1 MNSCDFYQE
10 LISRMLDDELNNN
23 ERSVLAE
30 HLYMCDECA
39 AMYSAF
45 SMVSDMV
52 ATDLVEPPEELAE
65 DVMAHIRRAEIRK
78 RNRRNTRATK
88 NAITAAACVA
98 FVVAAVGGVAVV
110 KSHRS
115 DNVVYESRMSQSTA
129 ASSAKDGSFDTVI
142 ISETPAV
149 QNGAEQYVAPV
160 EKYTA
165 APQQEEKTSFFA
177 SILPDSW
184 FSAATPAPTPSPVIY
199 ATPVA
204 TPYVQDAAL
213 PNANAQAQNNMPAV
227 VVVPPTETQSPVVVI
242 SPAPTEAPVVEF
254 SDKPEELV
262 PEVLPAVTEAPV
274 AETLPVVTEPPASEA
289 PVETEAPVN
298 ELPVETEAPIT
309 ETPVETE
316 VPVAETPLVTE
327 APSAETP
334 VVTEAPVLDFIPAT
348 ELPLMDFAAAPE
360 ASLPELP
367 VDEQFRAESA
377 VPGEAIEELIPA
389 QPQQDS
395 ISGEAPIEEASAET
409 AAGPVLASHDFSTVD
424 CAEFIDALFTSKK
437 AEGDPAAQE
446 DTVEADNAAGEGQSE
461 YASCVDKL
469 IAVKNIELCPL
480 PENAEAQRV
489 DTLSFSAD
497 NQIFSVQVSFYG
509 ENIYVQGF
517 TADGTAISFHT
528 ALSPA
533 EYDAFLSLCYTLND
547 NG

>member
-10 LISRMLDDELNNN
+10 LISRMLDDELSNN

-110 KSHRS
+110 RNHRS
-115 DNVVYESRMSQSTA
+115 DNVVYESRMSQSTT
-129 ASSAKDGSFDTVI
+129 ASSAKDGSYDTVI

-149 QNGAEQYVAPV
+149 QNSAEQYVAPV

-184 FSAATPAPTPSPVIY
+184 FSAATPAPTAPVIY

-204 TPYVQDAAL
+204 TPYMQNTV
-213 PNANAQAQNNMPAV
+213 PNAGAQTQNNMPAV
-227 VVVPPTETQSPVVVI
+227 VVVPSAETQSPVVVI
-242 SPAPTEAPVVEF
+242 SPAATEAPVMEF
-254 SDKPEELV
+254 SDTPEELV
-262 PEVLPAVTEAPV
+262 PEVLPVVTEAPVAENLPAVTEAPV
-274 AETLPVVTEPPASEA
+274 AENLPA
-289 PVETEAPVN
+289 
-298 ELPVETEAPIT
+298 
-309 ETPVETE
+309 
-316 VPVAETPLVTE
+316 
-327 APSAETP
+327 
-334 VVTEAPVLDFIPAT
+334 VTEAPVIEIPAVTEAPIADFAPAT
-348 ELPLMDFAAAPE
+348 ELPLLDFADAPD
-360 ASLPELP
+360 APAPELP
-367 VDEQFRAESA
+367 VDEQFAAEFS
-377 VPGEAIEELIPA
+377 VPGEAVDELLPA

-395 ISGEAPIEEASAET
+395 FSGEVIIEEAPVEEAPVE
-409 AAGPVLASHDFSTVD
+409 AAVSPVLASHDFSAVD

-437 AEGDPAAQE
+437 DEASAAAQE
-446 DTVEADNAAGEGQSE
+446 STAEADSTAAAEEGQSE
-461 YASCVDKL
+461 YASYMDKL
-469 IAVKNIELCPL
+469 IAVKDIELCPL
-480 PENAEAQRV
+480 PENTEAQRV
-489 DTLSFSAD
+489 DTLTFSVD
-497 NQIFSVQVSFYG
+497 NQSFSVQVSFYE

-517 TADGTAISFHT
+517 SADGTPVSFQT
-528 ALSPA
+528 ELSPA
-533 EYDAFLSLCYTLND
+533 EYEAFLSLCYTLND